1 MRKVWLTA
9 AALAVAIA
17 ACGGGGDTGVPGTAE
32 SDRLRVASFDFEES
46 RLVAEL
52 YAQVLEGAGFPVER
66 LEAVGQREVVAPAL
80 EQGLVDLV
88 PEYVG
93 SAATHFG
100 AATIDAP
107 GLAAA
112 LAERDLEMLEPA
124 EAEDVNVFVVTE
136 TTALAG
142 DLATLSDLSDVAA
155 GLRIGGPVECPDRP
169 YCLAGL
175 HTTYGLTFAEFVA
188 HRTLAVTAEALL
200 RDEVDVGVM
209 FSTAAELTSGPFVV
223 LEDDRGLQP
232 PENIVPVARRAT
244 VERWGPEFVAA
255 LDELSRALSTTALQ
269 QMNRRVEVGAPVDD
283 TAAAWLL
290 SVGLP
295 AG

>member
-1 MRKVWLTA
+1 VWLIA
-9 AALAVAIA
+9 AVLAATIA
-17 ACGGGGDTGVPGTAE
+17 ACGGDDTAAPGTTDG
-32 SDRLRVASFDFEES
+32 DRLRIASFDFEES

-52 YAQVLEGAGFPVER
+52 YAQVLEAAGVEVER
-66 LEAVGQREVVAPAL
+66 LDAVGPREVIAPAL
-80 EQGLVDLV
+80 EKGLIDLV

-93 SAATHFG
+93 SAATHFE

-107 GLAAA
+107 GLAAV
-112 LAERDLEMLEPA
+112 LADRGLVVLEPA
-124 EAEDVNVFVVTE
+124 KAEDVNVFVVTE
-136 TTALAG
+136 TTAHAN
-142 DLATLSDLSDVAA
+142 DLATISDLADVAA
-155 GLRIGGPVECPDRP
+155 GFRIGGPVECPDRP

-175 HTTYGLTFAEFVA
+175 DSTYGLTFAEFVP

-209 FSTAAELTSGPFVV
+209 FSTAAELTSGAFVV
-223 LEDDRGLQP
+223 LGDDRGLQP
-232 PENIVPVARRAT
+232 PENIVPVARRVT

-255 LDELSRALSTTALQ
+255 LDDLSRALTTSALQ
-269 QMNRRVEVGAPVDD
+269 QMNRRVDVGAPIDD
-283 TAAAWLL
+283 VAAAWLY